1 MSEIGFKKKIFEY
14 FVWTRSKASVVGKT
28 TEPHRDVVEPAPAA
42 GLGGQAPV
50 DVPGHVVSDQ
60 EEEGQEEAE
69 QSDVPGV
76 VKPLQTYGLMRQ
88 VPKTFFRIRDWNNT
102 KSRWSPPVYS
112 KISFIVYV

>member
-28 TEPHRDVVEPAPAA
+28 TEPDRDVVEPAPAA
-42 GLGGQAPV
+42 WLGGQAPV

-69 QSDVPGV
+69 QPDVPGV
-76 VKPLQTYGLMRQ
+76 VKSLQTLRLLSVAVSSPSPVQ
-88 VPKTFFRIRDWNNT
+88 TN
-102 KSRWSPPVYS
+102 KSQLINSIS
-112 KISFIVYV
+112 K

>member
-76 VKPLQTYGLMRQ
+76 VKSLQTLRLLS
-88 VPKTFFRIRDWNNT
+88 VA
-102 KSRWSPPVYS
+102 VS
-112 KISFIVYV
+112 K